1 MTPEAEKRQ
10 NILSLIRLTL
20 TVETGLHLSF
30 VDKQRSLLILLL
42 LSSSVII
49 GNMFLF
55 IKNME
60 YIFDPDDKFISEMIK

>member
-1 MTPEAEKRQ
+1 MPKYPQ
-10 NILSLIRLTL
+10 PDQINLNSK
-20 TVETGLHLSF
+20 ETGLHLSF
-30 VDKQRSLLILLL
+30 VDQQRSLLILLL
-42 LSSSVII
+42 LSSSAII